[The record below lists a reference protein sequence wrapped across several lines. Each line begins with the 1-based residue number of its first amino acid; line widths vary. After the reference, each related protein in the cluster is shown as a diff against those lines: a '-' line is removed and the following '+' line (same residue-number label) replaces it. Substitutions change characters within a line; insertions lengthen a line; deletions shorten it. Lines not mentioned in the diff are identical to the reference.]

1 MIKDFETI
9 QLTGK
14 QLREYS
20 KEIIKNTLRELH
32 MLKKTYTQA
41 EIVKMYGMAAYKKSL
56 LYVKWQKKGNAKS
69 SQVECLCDDFDEY
82 KRRFDIELKQIPNG
96 KE

>member
-1 MIKDFETI
+1 MISDNETV

-14 QLREYS
+14 QLRDYS
-20 KEIIKNTLRELH
+20 ESIVKNTLRELH

-41 EIVKMYGMAAYKKSL
+41 EIVKMYGRAAYEKSL
-56 LYVKWQKKGNAKS
+56 LYVKWQKKGPAKS

-82 KRRFDIELKQIPNG
+82 KRKFDIELKQVNDG
-96 KE
+96 KN